1 MAISNLLPLVNLA
14 PAQQS
19 IRAEVLDSLAESPP
33 RLPSKYFYD
42 QHGSELFDAICELPE
57 YYPTRTEVS
66 ILQRCLPELAEHIGE
81 QAVVIEIG
89 SGSGLKTE
97 LLLQALES
105 PAVYIP
111 MDISQT
117 HLLQS
122 AERLADL
129 HPAVEIAPVCADF
142 TAELAIPAE
151 ITAEGARVV
160 YFPGSTLGN
169 LTADAADQLLAKFA
183 DLVSPR
189 VGDSNGDQTD
199 EAEAT
204 THAGMLVLGVDLQK
218 DTDVLQAAYDDQ
230 QGVTAEFNR
239 NILRHLNRQLAVD
252 FPLDGFDHAAP
263 FVSSHQRI
271 EMRLVANRNID
282 VAIDSHNFRLRQ
294 GEHILT
300 EYSHKYDPQT
310 LGERLRTAG
319 WSVEQMWTD
328 PKNYFA
334 IFCCRLT
341 ETKP

>member
-19 IRAEVLDSLAESPP
+19 IRAEVLASLSESPP

-42 QHGSELFDAICELPE
+42 QRGSELFDAICELPE

-66 ILQRCLPELAEHIGE
+66 ILQRCLPELAERVGE

-105 PAVYIP
+105 PAAYIP
-111 MDISQT
+111 MDISQE

-183 DLVSPR
+183 DLVSPPR
-189 VGDSNGDQTD
+189 VGDSTGESDTK
-199 EAEAT
+199 
-204 THAGMLVLGVDLQK
+204 THDGMLLLGVDLQK
-218 DTDVLQAAYDDQ
+218 DTDVLQAAYDDP
-230 QGVTAEFNR
+230 QGITAEFNQ
-239 NILRHLNRQLAVD
+239 NILRHLNRRLDAN
-252 FPLDGFDHAAP
+252 FPLDGFGHAAP
-263 FVSSHQRI
+263 FVPSHQRI
-271 EMRLVANRNID
+271 EMRLVANRDID
-282 VAIDSHNFRLRQ
+282 VNIDSHNFRFRQ

-300 EYSHKYDPQT
+300 EYSHKYDPQS
-310 LGERLRTAG
+310 LGKRLRTAG
-319 WSVEQMWTD
+319 WNVEQMWTD

-341 ETKP
+341 KSKALK

>member
-19 IRAEVLDSLAESPP
+19 IRAEVLASLAESPP

-42 QHGSELFDAICELPE
+42 QRGSELFDAICELPE

-66 ILQRCLPELAEHIGE
+66 ILQRCLPELAERVGE

-89 SGSGLKTE
+89 SGNGLKTE
-97 LLLQALES
+97 LLLRALES

-111 MDISQT
+111 MDISQE

-129 HPAVEIAPVCADF
+129 HPSVEIAPVCADF

-169 LTADAADQLLAKFA
+169 LTAGAADLLLAKFA
-183 DLVSPR
+183 DLVAPR
-189 VGDSNGDQTD
+189 VGDSTD
-199 EAEAT
+199 EAHAT

-218 DTDVLQAAYDDQ
+218 DTDVLQAAYNDQ

-239 NILRHLNRQLAVD
+239 NILRHLNRRLDAN
-252 FPLDGFDHAAP
+252 FPLDSFDHAAP
-263 FVSSHQRI
+263 FVPGQQRI
-271 EMRLVANRNID
+271 EMRLVANRDIE
-282 VAIDSHNFRLRQ
+282 VAIDSHNFRFSQ

-310 LGERLRTAG
+310 LGERLRIAG

-328 PKNYFA
+328 PENYFA

-341 ETKP
+341 KTKR